1 VARVLV
7 VDDLELVRALCVR
20 LLAKAGHQVIE
31 ASNGAD
37 ALKLYQHQPFDAV
50 LLDVSMPE
58 LDGLAT
64 LQALRKLDPHA
75 RVAMLTSYKETD
87 VVRQAIVLGA
97 RDYVAKP
104 FQHERLLAAVEKLV
118 GP

>member
-7 VDDLELVRALCVR
+7 VDDLELIRSLCAR
-20 LLAKAGHQVIE
+20 LLVKAGHQVVQ
-31 ASNGAD
+31 ATNGAD
-37 ALKLYQHQPFDAV
+37 ALRLYGQERFDAV

-58 LDGLAT
+58 MDGLST

-75 RVAMLTSYKETD
+75 KVAMLTSYKETD
-87 VVRQAIVLGA
+87 VVKQAIAFGA

-104 FQHERLLAAVEKLV
+104 FQHERLLEAVKKLV
-118 GP
+118 GS